1 MGILYPL
8 KKLHVQRTLGLNDL
22 VSQWSLV
29 LLIGMNL
36 RWQVRYWMCCCSV
49 LLFCLYKLARTAIGF
64 CLQALSKSVGG
75 QDIADMGGPC
85 AKVRFSK

>member
-1 MGILYPL
+1 MTDISTMGPKEL

-36 RWQVRYWMCCCSV
+36 RWQVRYWICCRSV
-49 LLFCLYKLARTAIGF
+49 LLFCLYKLARPAIGL
-64 CLQALSKSVGG
+64 CLQVLSKLVVG
-75 QDIADMGGPC
+75 QDIADMGGRVP
-85 AKVRFSK
+85 K